1 MEKRLKDHTVAE
13 FMDVLAW
20 PGGAPGGGSMCA
32 LAGALGASGL
42 VLVAKLTANLKR
54 FAHEVPLCQEVAAAA
69 EPLMRSLTE
78 GIDRD
83 TDCYNLIVAAY
94 KLPKDSDEEKA
105 ARKAAI
111 ADATLKATQA
121 PYQVLCESAEVLRL
135 CARLEGHYNP
145 VAASDF
151 AAAVLQLRAAAK
163 TAWHNVLANLGGLS
177 DPERAEEL
185 RVSGSA
191 LHAEAMDISGR
202 LIDSAEGLLT
212 EE

>member
-1 MEKRLKDHTVAE
+1 MDKRLKDHTVEE

-20 PGGAPGGGSMCA
+20 PGGAPGGGSVCA

-54 FAHEVPLCQEVAAAA
+54 FAHEAPLCEEIAGAA
-69 EPLMRSLTE
+69 EPLMKSLTE

-94 KLPKDSDEEKA
+94 KLPKSNEEEIA
-105 ARKAAI
+105 VRKAAI
-111 ADATLKATQA
+111 ADATLKATEA
-121 PYQVLCESAEVLRL
+121 PYRVLCESVEALRL
-135 CARLEGHYNP
+135 CNRLESHYNP

-163 TAWHNVLANLGGLS
+163 TAGHNVLANLGGLANR
-177 DPERAEEL
+177 ERAEEM
-185 RVSGSA
+185 RSTGCA
-191 LHAEAMDISGR
+191 LHDEAMRISDA
-202 LIDSAEGLLT
+202 LVDSAERLLV
-212 EE
+212 EA